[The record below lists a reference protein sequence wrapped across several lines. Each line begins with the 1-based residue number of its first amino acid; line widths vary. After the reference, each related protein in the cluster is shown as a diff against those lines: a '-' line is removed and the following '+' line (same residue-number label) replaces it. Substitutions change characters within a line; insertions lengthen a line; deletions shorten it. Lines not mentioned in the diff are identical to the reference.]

1 VQVATARQ
9 LLGLHRHACC
19 RLMHRT
25 NDCPVVHVQ
34 KKEKHSIGI
43 ALRQQSRNE
52 PEWYR
57 ALRKNTWTKLKSVV
71 DKVKEAA

>member
-1 VQVATARQ
+1 VLPADASNQR
-9 LLGLHRHACC
+9 LSGGACS
-19 RLMHRT
+19 
-25 NDCPVVHVQ
+25 

-52 PEWYR
+52 PERYR
-57 ALRKNTWTKLKSVV
+57 ALRTNTWTKLKSVV